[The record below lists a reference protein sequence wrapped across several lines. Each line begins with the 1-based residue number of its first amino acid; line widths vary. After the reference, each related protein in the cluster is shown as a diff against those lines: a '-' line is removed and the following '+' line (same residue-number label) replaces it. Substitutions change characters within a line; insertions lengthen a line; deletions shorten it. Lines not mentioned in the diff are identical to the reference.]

1 MNFQLKSGEK
11 LTDLLNEW
19 YAVIRTRNIDKAI
32 HLKEEVD
39 KLIHEFQNFP
49 DLLLHYSL
57 IDFRFN
63 YLVDNLGVSKKDFD
77 IIDSLVIPTT
87 GILAY
92 YYHFFK
98 AIYYN
103 ATGNYILGKEYF
115 YKAENLFQYCP
126 DELEQAE
133 FHYMLGYSLYENFQ
147 SLLAL
152 KEVSIAKDL
161 FSQYDDCEVNIAFC
175 NNLSGLFCTHLQEF
189 EMAEEFYASALNT
202 FQKIEE
208 ETFILM
214 VRQNL
219 AFMYSEQNLSA
230 LSLRYLTEVN
240 QKMLNNYKALFIEA
254 RERFKMKEMDVAS
267 ERIERGIHICKGL
280 QNEEYLHH
288 FYILQAYVNNIP
300 AVEIEKLVQSGNAYF
315 EKENLLEY
323 TQEYLEQLAHKYYKE
338 KNHLKASKYF
348 CLASNLKEKLK
359 EKLFKK
365 EVQE

>member
-1 MNFQLKSGEK
+1 MNVQLKSGEK
-11 LTDLLNEW
+11 HTELLYEW

-39 KLIHEFQNFP
+39 KHIHEFQHFP

-57 IDFRFN
+57 VDFRYN
-63 YLVDNLGVSKKDFD
+63 YLVDNLGISKNDFD
-77 IIDSLVIPTT
+77 IIDSFVIPTT

-103 ATGNYILGKEYF
+103 ATGNYILGKDYF
-115 YKAENLFQYCP
+115 YKAENLLQYCS
-126 DELEQAE
+126 DKLEYAE

-152 KEVSIAKDL
+152 KEISIAKEI
-161 FSQYDDCEVNIAFC
+161 FSQHDNCEVNIAFC

-189 EMAEEFYASALNT
+189 EMAEEYYTSALNT

-219 AFMYSEQNLSA
+219 AFMYSEQNLST
-230 LSLRYLTEVN
+230 LSLRYLSEVN

-254 RERFKMKEMDVAS
+254 RERFKIKEIDVAS

-288 FYILQAYVNNIP
+288 FYILQAFVNNIP
-300 AVEIEKLVQSGNAYF
+300 ALEIEKLVQAGNTYF

-323 TQEYLEQLAHKYYKE
+323 TQKYHEQLAHKYYQE
-338 KNHLKASKYF
+338 KNYLKASEYF
-348 CLASNLKEKLK
+348 YLASNLKEKLK
-359 EKLFKK
+359 EKLFDK
-365 EVQE
+365 EGQK